1 MSLTI
6 VNPRQSKYLN
16 NHLGSDNIA
25 TRVKARNEKARKKK
39 VHKKSQHL
47 KTRNLD
53 KRVFS
58 QVTFI

>member
-25 TRVKARNEKARKKK
+25 TRVKARNEKARKKEI
-39 VHKKSQHL
+39 HKKSH
-47 KTRNLD
+47 
-53 KRVFS
+53 S
-58 QVTFI
+58 